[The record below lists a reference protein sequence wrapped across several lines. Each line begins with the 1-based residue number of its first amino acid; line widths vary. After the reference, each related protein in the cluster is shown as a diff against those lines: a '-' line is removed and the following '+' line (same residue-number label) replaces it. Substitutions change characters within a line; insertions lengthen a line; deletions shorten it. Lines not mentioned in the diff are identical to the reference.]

1 VQAYE
6 SRRDD
11 RVHGPSG
18 VRLLDARPLLGS
30 RRGGNF
36 SSQVLFV
43 PVATSIRSP
52 FADGGACKREETNM
66 RLLTLSLAA
75 AVLIVAWLFSVPT
88 ANAQAQSP
96 SPGLSEQ
103 SQTQDIPDQKLNAAA
118 AALERVAS
126 LTQHYREQI
135 AAAPPS
141 DQERIAEE
149 AKNAFVKAVTDQGL
163 SIAEYAS
170 ILKTAQNDP
179 EIRGKILQR
188 IRPSAK

>member
-1 VQAYE
+1 
-6 SRRDD
+6 
-11 RVHGPSG
+11 
-18 VRLLDARPLLGS
+18 
-30 RRGGNF
+30 
-36 SSQVLFV
+36 
-43 PVATSIRSP
+43 
-52 FADGGACKREETNM
+52 M

-88 ANAQAQSP
+88 ANAQAQSH
-96 SPGLSEQ
+96 SQGLSEQ

-118 AALERVAS
+118 AALERVAG
-126 LTQHYREQI
+126 LTQHYKEQI

-179 EIRGKILQR
+179 EVRGKILQR
-188 IRPSAK
+188 IQPSAK